1 MNIQKLFHR
10 QNRPLQKLIRQAKRL
25 GRKPQLQR
33 RQKNLAMGSVLGG
46 LLSTAI
52 VALILPSLLKHN
64 KGQHKKAQHK
74 SGLMDNVHNQ
84 FESGLSQLKQQ
95 AQELKKNLHLESK
108 TPVNANQNGHS
119 IRTMGDV

>member
-1 MNIQKLFHR
+1 MNIQKLFQR
-10 QNRPLQKLIRQAKRL
+10 QNRPLQKLIRQAKKM

-33 RQKNLAMGSVLGG
+33 RQKNLAMGSLIGG

-52 VALILPSLLKHN
+52 VALILPSLLKQN
-64 KGQHKKAQHK
+64 KGQKMTQQKT
-74 SGLMDNVHNQ
+74 GLLDNVQTQ

-95 AQELKKNLHLESK
+95 AQELKKNLHLEGK
-108 TPVNANQNGHS
+108 TPVNANQNGHL

>member
-33 RQKNLAMGSVLGG
+33 RQKNLAMGSVIGG

-52 VALILPSLLKHN
+52 VALILPSLLKQN
-64 KGQHKKAQHK
+64 KGQQKKAQHK
-74 SGLMDNVHNQ
+74 SGLMDNVQNQ
-84 FESGLSQLKQQ
+84 FENGLSQLKQQ
-95 AQELKKNLHLESK
+95 AQELKKNLHMESK
-108 TPVNANQNGHS
+108 TPVNANQNGHL